1 MTKVNLAEKF
11 SLFNDHWSPKIIG
24 EANGH
29 YIKLAK
35 VQGGFVWHQH
45 DHEDEI
51 FLVVKGVLT
60 VQFRDRDI
68 YLHEG
73 ELLVVPRGV
82 EHRTAAEEETHVVLF
97 EPKSTAHTGNVKSG
111 LTVELEKQV
120 WL

>member
-11 SLFNDHWSPKIIG
+11 ALFNEHWSPKIVG

-35 VQGGFVWHQH
+35 VQGEFVWHQH
-45 DHEDEI
+45 DDEDEV

-60 VQFRDRDI
+60 IQFRDHEVH
-68 YLHEG
+68 LHEG

-82 EHRTAAEEETHVVLF
+82 EHRTAATEETHVVLI
-97 EPKSTAHTGNVKSG
+97 EPKSTAHTGDIQSDM
-111 LTVELEKQV
+111 TVELEKQV
-120 WL
+120 WI